1 MISFDKEKGF
11 AEVLAVFAQ
20 YSSEC
25 TFCFND
31 RDERFHNRFL
41 SMLVLP
47 MLFGLFKFMN
57 EMART

>member
-31 RDERFHNRFL
+31 RDERFHNRFM
-41 SMLVLP
+41 SMLVFAYAFLVC
-47 MLFGLFKFMN
+47 LNL
-57 EMART
+57 